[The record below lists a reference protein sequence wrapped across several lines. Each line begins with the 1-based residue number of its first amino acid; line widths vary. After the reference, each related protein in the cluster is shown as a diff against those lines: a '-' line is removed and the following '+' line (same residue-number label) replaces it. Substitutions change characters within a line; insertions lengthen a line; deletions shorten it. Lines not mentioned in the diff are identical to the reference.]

1 MERVG
6 DKVKKGEYLQA
17 LPTIVLMVGA
27 FLLPLSLIIFY
38 AFESGGHLDFFSD
51 LNFHVTL
58 FTFYQAVLSA
68 LLATALGLPAAYLL
82 GRASFKFKG
91 FFSALSSVPFVMPS
105 VSMALGFFTFYGS
118 NGILNAYLLHPIFHV
133 SFTPLFSLLG
143 IVMGNAFYNFP
154 LVMLIVGGA
163 LAGVN
168 KIYLE
173 AAKIDGASRLETFFY
188 VEFPLIFPSV
198 ASAFLLAFIYSFTS
212 FAVVLMIGGARYATI
227 EVQIYMYLR
236 TLLDFKS
243 AAALTILQL
252 SFVFAFAFLLSILK
266 KGFGIFSQESSSSK
280 ASFPLWGYFYMI
292 FISIFAFGPILSQV
306 LAGFWDFQGNSFTLQ
321 WMKNLFSGRMNA
333 YIGNTVFM
341 AIFWTLIFALTS
353 SLFVVLLSSVSARL
367 SVKKSGFLDALFT
380 SPLAVSPVT
389 LAFGYVILQ
398 GYFYLSFPVEIIAI
412 YTVISFPIGFQIFS
426 SAWQRFPS
434 FVDDAASV
442 DGANFLT
449 KLFKVYL
456 PILKPQ
462 MISSFFFSFA
472 IAIGEMGATMVL
484 YDPRFPT
491 ISVSAYRLFSSRHI
505 PEAQALGSIL
515 TISTFLIFYAIERP
529 IWTEK

>member
-1 MERVG
+1 M
-6 DKVKKGEYLQA
+6 
-17 LPTIVLMVGA
+17 
-27 FLLPLSLIIFY
+27 
-38 AFESGGHLDFFSD
+38 
-51 LNFHVTL
+51 
-58 FTFYQAVLSA
+58 
-68 LLATALGLPAAYLL
+68 
-82 GRASFKFKG
+82 
-91 FFSALSSVPFVMPS
+91 
-105 VSMALGFFTFYGS
+105 
-118 NGILNAYLLHPIFHV
+118 
-133 SFTPLFSLLG
+133 
-143 IVMGNAFYNFP
+143 
-154 LVMLIVGGA
+154 
-163 LAGVN
+163 
-168 KIYLE
+168 
-173 AAKIDGASRLETFFY
+173 
-188 VEFPLIFPSV
+188 EFPLIFPSV

-252 SFVFAFAFLLSILK
+252 SFVFAFAFALSVMK
-266 KGFGIFSQESSSSK
+266 KGFGIFSQELSSSK

-306 LAGFWDFQGNSFTLQ
+306 LAGFWNFRRNSFTLQ

-333 YIGNTVFM
+333 YIGNSVFM

-353 SLFVVLLSSVSARL
+353 SLFVILLSSVSARL
-367 SVKKSGFLDALFT
+367 SVRKSGFLDALFT

-389 LAFGYVILQ
+389 LAFGYIILQ

-434 FVDDAASV
+434 FVNDAASV
-442 DGANFLT
+442 DGANFWI

-505 PEAQALGSIL
+505 PEAQALGALL
-515 TISTFLIFYAIERP
+515 TISTFFIFYAIERP
-529 IWTEK
+529 IWAEK